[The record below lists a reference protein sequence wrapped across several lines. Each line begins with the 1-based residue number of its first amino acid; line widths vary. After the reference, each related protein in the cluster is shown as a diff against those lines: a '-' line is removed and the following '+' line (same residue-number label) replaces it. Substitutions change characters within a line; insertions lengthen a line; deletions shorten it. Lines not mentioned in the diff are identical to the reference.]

1 MTLSSDCPRR
11 FHQLRDPKV
20 NSLFLFAALID
31 GVSSFSKNMPA
42 THRGG
47 TAPLLGGVDGPM
59 SEPLAWPKPSKRC
72 HLADPPDHYRGHYTF
87 AGTPRGPMPSTTPTP
102 APTHHLGPLQ
112 HPCHPHVAS
121 VIATHTRHSN
131 EGPSLPPQP
140 QPIVPNLRAGLAMRP
155 WPTLP
160 ANPDS
165 LSLAVGVGNPIQ
177 SLSTYKV
184 V

>member
-1 MTLSSDCPRR
+1 MAFPHSQKTCLLPTGEVPHLYLAVSMAQCPNPW
-11 FHQLRDPKV
+11 RDQNPPK
-20 NSLFLFAALID
+20 D
-31 GVSSFSKNMPA
+31 HA
-42 THRGG
+42 TWL
-47 TAPLLGGVDGPM
+47 T
-59 SEPLAWPKPSKRC
+59 
-72 HLADPPDHYRGHYTF
+72 PPDHYRGHYTF

-160 ANPDS
+160 ANPNS

-177 SLSTYKV
+177 SLSTYNV